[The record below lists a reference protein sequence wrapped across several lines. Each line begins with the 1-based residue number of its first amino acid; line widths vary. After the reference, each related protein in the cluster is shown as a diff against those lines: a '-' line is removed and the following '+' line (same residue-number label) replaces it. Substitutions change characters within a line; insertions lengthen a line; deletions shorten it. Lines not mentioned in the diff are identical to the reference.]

1 MAGGGIPGLGTR
13 NRSITT
19 VLLFQVFLMRH
30 KDIKS
35 PGGPGPTR
43 GLMRLQGKLSCV
55 CFPERCVGVGVGGL
69 ERMQPIQ
76 AELEPDIEET
86 MGSMDF

>member
-1 MAGGGIPGLGTR
+1 M
-13 NRSITT
+13 
-19 VLLFQVFLMRH
+19 
-30 KDIKS
+30 
-35 PGGPGPTR
+35 
-43 GLMRLQGKLSCV
+43 
-55 CFPERCVGVGVGGL
+55 GVGGL

>member
-13 NRSITT
+13 NRSIAM

-43 GLMRLQGKLSCV
+43 GLMWLQGKLSYML
-55 CFPERCVGVGVGGL
+55 PREMSWGGGWGTG
-69 ERMQPIQ
+69 EDAANPSKSGARY
-76 AELEPDIEET
+76 
-86 MGSMDF
+86 